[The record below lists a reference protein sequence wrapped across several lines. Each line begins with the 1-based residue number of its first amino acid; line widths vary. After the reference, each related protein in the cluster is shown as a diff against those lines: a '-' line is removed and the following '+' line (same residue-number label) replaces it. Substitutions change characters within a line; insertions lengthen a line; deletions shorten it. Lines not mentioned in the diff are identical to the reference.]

1 MSFLP
6 TRKTMELLPQHLL
19 DQRDLRL
26 IILSRQGLRQ
36 VSIVDVTVL
45 LLTHRTVREVTSTH
59 RPHLSV
65 VNQVHLIRLHDVEI
79 PRTLHLNGR
88 TANTRTVLPSLRNHR
103 SILNTTRAMCRTRRI
118 PQRRVVHPITTR
130 EMVGLL
136 HHRLIL
142 LTRTTE
148 AMGHSR
154 QGASMRDIIHHHR
167 LIRTTM
173 IVITAILRHTRTR
186 DLLPRAIHRT
196 LRPILPMGILPQG
209 AMVVTTMGTH
219 PTDLV
224 LSTEDGT
231 DHGRTTNMSGT
242 TTRTITVTHL
252 ISTAR
257 TVPMTPTVTRTAAIL
272 ATTTA
277 GRRMTS
283 PVCSSQQQQQRSTSM
298 LRTLPRSRLCP
309 HRLSL
314 SVTVPLMSTA
324 TMSFADVVVE
334 RTLRLVTVGSES
346 SCRSSSP
353 STCWHGGRKNPCWL
367 VPSS

>member
-6 TRKTMELLPQHLL
+6 TRKTMGLLPQHLL

-65 VNQVHLIRLHDVEI
+65 VNQVHLIRLLHDVETL
-79 PRTLHLNGR
+79 RTLHLNGR

-103 SILNTTRAMCRTRRI
+103 SILNTTRAMCRTRHT
-118 PQRRVVHPITTR
+118 PQRRVVHPITIR
-130 EMVGLL
+130 EMVDLL
-136 HHRLIL
+136 NHRLIL

-154 QGASMRDIIHHHR
+154 QGASMRDIILHLL

-173 IVITAILRHTRTR
+173 IVITDILRHTRTR
-186 DLLPRAIHRT
+186 DLLRRAIHRT
-196 LRPILPMGILPQG
+196 LRPILPTGILPREV
-209 AMVVTTMGTH
+209 MVVTTMGTH

-283 PVCSSQQQQQRSTSM
+283 PVCSSQQQQQKLTLT
-298 LRTLPRSRLCP
+298 LRTLPWSRLCP

-314 SVTVPLMSTA
+314 SVTVPLM
-324 TMSFADVVVE
+324 
-334 RTLRLVTVGSES
+334 
-346 SCRSSSP
+346 
-353 STCWHGGRKNPCWL
+353 
-367 VPSS
+367 